1 MTAIL
6 VSGRV
11 TIEPPPQ
18 KKNDAWRPLL
28 SRSRF
33 FSLSTSGEGVC
44 SPQEQ
49 QQGQEQEK
57 EQEQQQQQQEGIKNC
72 TKPLELGYL
81 LPLFHPEK
89 KTQQVV
95 LLKSWGGKEGNQQP
109 PPSIF
114 DVHLFIYL
122 IWTKPPRSFMNHLEA
137 SWWILNVRSF
147 SFPESL
153 QTTCRGMPANFSPYQ
168 WCCFLVLGRREVSN
182 DFYI

>member
-1 MTAIL
+1 MVTAIL

-18 KKNDAWRPLL
+18 KKKKNDAWRPLL

-33 FSLSTSGEGVC
+33 SALAQLGEGVC

-57 EQEQQQQQQEGIKNC
+57 EQEQQQQQQQQEEGIKNC

-95 LLKSWGGKEGNQQP
+95 LLKSWKNQQP

-122 IWTKPPRSFMNHLEA
+122 IWTNHLGPRSFMNHLEA
-137 SWWILNVRSF
+137 S
-147 SFPESL
+147 
-153 QTTCRGMPANFSPYQ
+153 
-168 WCCFLVLGRREVSN
+168 
-182 DFYI
+182 